1 MKLENDRL
9 LAAFSQTDG
18 RLTRLFDKKLRREY
32 LADSSAVPPFRV
44 MTESGIL
51 TPPAAFSCRLPGD
64 GSLTFSW
71 AFEGASLQ
79 ASILLLEDGLS
90 FRAALQNSPRSDFRV
105 FEYPLIGPLKD
116 YGKSGFL
123 AHSYATGILV
133 SDPLHSLPE
142 AEGPRRYLPYP
153 ESFSGASM
161 QFFTYYEEGR
171 GGLYFAARDGE
182 AHQKWLNFYVEKGQ
196 LLASHMYGYEEIGPG
211 TLLDMPYAFEL
222 RLTAGDGWEE
232 AAELYKPWALRQRWA
247 RRGRAWDRGER
258 EKAVWLLEEAGAAT
272 FGINAGHDRTRW
284 LDRYREDI
292 GTAVFH
298 VLGPD
303 WTREPQNFY
312 NSLPGDLEDWAPDRF
327 SPENLEN
334 IRRHGDRFA
343 AFEFDFFVGL
353 DKSNPEKLRPHLQR
367 FPCPSFSHDAYRF
380 SMLCPADPFT
390 RDFHREKNLMM
401 MRRAGMDAMY
411 YDISANNLIK
421 VCLSEDHGHHPG
433 GGRELT
439 EGYREVYRDTKKAL
453 DREKGRYV
461 ALGTEM
467 INETLLG
474 ELDFYQARAWA
485 QPASALETWPL
496 RESMRDGGARMIPLF
511 QYVYAPLGAV
521 RLDGWG
527 KLVEE
532 TGSYFYYI
540 VSRVYLW
547 GGLYELNYE
556 YSPMEA
562 LDGEENRGSEHYF
575 RFDPQGYAY
584 SPARARYL
592 RQFARARTGAAIP
605 YWSYGS
611 MARLPELSLPEAEYS
626 WYHYN
631 HSQQDPSYQAGGT
644 YRAEAVVA
652 SAWLSGEGRMALF
665 FSNATG
671 EARTLSLTLS
681 NRALRLDEKSRALSL
696 RSGFGAEEETDCDSG
711 ILRKGEERELA
722 LTLSPYTLYMLE
734 IYETC

>member
-1 MKLENDRL
+1 MILENERIRAGFSPRNGQLTELYDKELRKSWL
-9 LAAFSQTDG
+9 REGAA
-18 RLTRLFDKKLRREY
+18 
-32 LADSSAVPPFRV
+32 AAPFRV
-44 MTESGIL
+44 MTESEIRE
-51 TPPAAFSCRLPGD
+51 PEAAFSCERQGKDSLRLR
-64 GSLTFSW
+64 W
-71 AFEGASLQ
+71 AFEGGELSAEVSL
-79 ASILLLEDGLS
+79 LPEGLS
-90 FRAALQNSPRSDFRV
+90 FRAELLPASGSDIRI
-105 FEYPLIGPLKD
+105 FEYPLLGDLSD
-116 YGKSGFL
+116 FGESGWL
-123 AHSYATGILV
+123 AHSYATGVLV
-133 SDPLHSLPE
+133 RNPRRHLPLL
-142 AEGPRRYLPYP
+142 EGPERYIPYP
-153 ESFSGASM
+153 EGFSGAAM
-161 QFFTYYEEGR
+161 QLMAYWEQR
-171 GGLYFAARDGE
+171 NGGLCFMARDGE
-182 AHQKWLNFYVEKGQ
+182 AHQKWLNFYREGDS
-196 LLASHMYGYEEIGPG
+196 LIASHMYGYEDLRPG
-211 TLLDMPYAFEL
+211 APLAMSYPFEVHFT
-222 RLTAGDGWEE
+222 RGEGWEE
-232 AAELYKPWALRQRWA
+232 AAELYRPFALAQPWA
-247 RRGRAWDRGER
+247 RRGRAARRGADQ
-258 EKAVWLLEEAGAAT
+258 KAGWLLEEVGAAT

-292 GTAVFH
+292 GTRIFH

-303 WTREPQNFY
+303 WTRKPQNFY
-312 NSLPGDLEDWAPDRF
+312 NSLPGDLEDWTPDRF

-334 IRRHGDRFA
+334 LKRHGDPFA

-367 FPCPSFSHDAYRF
+367 FPSPSFSHDAYRF

-401 MRRAGMDAMY
+401 LRRADMDAMY

-439 EGYREVYRDTKKAL
+439 EGYREVYRDTKQAL

-485 QPASALETWPL
+485 QPSSTLETWPL
-496 RESMRDGGARMIPLF
+496 REQMRNGSAKMIPLF
-511 QYVYAPLGAV
+511 SFVYHTLGTV

-532 TGSYFYYI
+532 TGSYFYFI

-547 GGLYELNYE
+547 GGLYELNHE

-562 LDGEENRGSEHYF
+562 LDGEENKGSEHYF

-631 HSQQDPSYQAGGT
+631 HGQQDPSYKAGGT

-681 NRALRLDEKSRALSL
+681 NRALRLDEKNRALSL

>member
-18 RLTRLFDKKLRREY
+18 CLTRLFDKKLRREY

-44 MTESGIL
+44 MTECGIL
-51 TPPAAFSCRLPGD
+51 TPPAVFSCRLPGD
-64 GSLTFSW
+64 GSLTLSW

-79 ASILLLEDGLS
+79 AFILLLEDGLS

-133 SDPLHSLPE
+133 SDPLRSLPE
-142 AEGPRRYLPYP
+142 VEGPRRYLPYP

-171 GGLYFAARDGE
+171 GGLYFAAKDGE

-272 FGINAGHDRTRW
+272 FGINAGHDRTKW
-284 LDRYREDI
+284 LNRYRKDI
-292 GTAVFH
+292 GTRIFH
-298 VLGPD
+298 ILGPD
-303 WTREPQNFY
+303 WTRQPQNFY
-312 NSLPGDLEDWAPDRF
+312 NSLPGDLEDWAPDNF
-327 SPENLEN
+327 SQANLDN
-334 IRRHGDRFA
+334 LKRHGDPFA

-353 DKSNPEKLRPHLQR
+353 DKTNPGKLRPHLQR
-367 FPCPSFSHDAYRF
+367 FPDPGYSHDGYRF

-390 RDFHREKNLMM
+390 KAFHREKNLRML
-401 MRRAGMDAMY
+401 RRAGMDAMY

-421 VCLSEDHGHHPG
+421 ICLAENHGHKPG
-433 GGRELT
+433 GGQAIT
-439 EGYREVYRDTKKAL
+439 EGYQEVYRDTKQAL
-453 DREKGRYV
+453 DAEAGKYIP
-461 ALGTEM
+461 LGTEM
-467 INETLLG
+467 MNETLLS

-485 QPASALETWPL
+485 QPSSTLETWPL
-496 RESMRDGGARMIPLF
+496 RGQMRNGSAKMIPLF
-511 QYVYAPLGAV
+511 SFVYHTLGTV

-547 GGLYELNYE
+547 GGLYELNHE

-562 LDGEENRGSEHYF
+562 LDGEETRGEEHYF
-575 RFDPQGYAY
+575 RFDPQGCAY
-584 SPARARYL
+584 SEKRARYL
-592 RQFARARTGAAIP
+592 RQFAFARTGAASP
-605 YWSYGS
+605 YWAYGE
-611 MARLPELSLPEAEYS
+611 MKRLPPLRLPETEYS

-631 HSQQDPSYQAGGT
+631 HGQQDSSYKARGVYQA
-644 YRAEAVVA
+644 EAIVA
-652 SAWLSGEGRMALF
+652 ACYAHPESGCALF
-665 FSNATG
+665 LANATESAQPVTLALSHAALDLPHG
-671 EARTLSLTLS
+671 DKTLSL
-681 NRALRLDEKSRALSL
+681 RR
-696 RSGFGAEEETDCDSG
+696 GFGGERLITDDLG
-711 ILRKGEERELA
+711 RLREGEKRELC
-722 LTLSPYTLYMLE
+722 LTLVPLTLYMLE
-734 IYETC
+734 IL